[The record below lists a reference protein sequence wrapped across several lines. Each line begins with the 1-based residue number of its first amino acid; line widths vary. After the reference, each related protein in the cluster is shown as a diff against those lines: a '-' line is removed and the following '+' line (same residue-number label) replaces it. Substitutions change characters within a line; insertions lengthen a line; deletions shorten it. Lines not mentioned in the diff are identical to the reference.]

1 MEITEFFGNTLNC
14 LYGIML
20 GLGFLYSLLL
30 VIGHGAGDLLG
41 DVGLDFDIDA
51 DLDLDGGI
59 DTDSADLL
67 DISTLAVASA
77 ITAVGALG
85 IISRAMGVGQA
96 GSLGISIVGGLVVGA
111 FAQAFFVYILAPTT
125 GSVRS
130 ADELIGAIAEV
141 ITPIPEDNLGQ
152 IAVVASGSRVTMGAR
167 TTDGT
172 IVSRGTTVKIQRI
185 VGGVAYVMPEL
196 GHPWV

>member
-30 VIGHGAGDLLG
+30 IAGHGAGDLLG
-41 DVGLDFDIDA
+41 DIGLDLDFDIDA
-51 DLDLDGGI
+51 DLDLDMDAGV
-59 DTDSADLL
+59 ADFLN
-67 DISTLAVASA
+67 ISTFAITNAV
-77 ITAVGALG
+77 TAVGGLG

-96 GSLGISIVGGLVVGA
+96 GSLAISIVGGLIVGGL
-111 FAQAFFVYILAPTT
+111 AQAFFVYILAPTT
-125 GSVRS
+125 GRVRS
-130 ADELIGAIAEV
+130 SAELIGVTAEV
-141 ITPIPEDNLGQ
+141 ITPLPEGNLGQ

-172 IVSRGTTVKIQRI
+172 TVSRGTTVKIQKV